1 MPSSLY
7 PSDTASAADLFAKLV
22 TAYCALISVLED
34 DGSTIDDTGEDLK
47 QAAYYLS
54 VEALGAGL
62 MFDDVL
68 SARRYEGYDED
79 DDVAHHA
86 DNALYGGAF
95 AHPIATSAYR
105 IAASAHNISRL
116 GHETDL
122 RNIRFLPPGE
132 LIRVLED
139 PDVRGFLQAQNL
151 SLEHEISLEALVGSQ
166 H

>member
-7 PSDTASAADLFAKLV
+7 PSDTSSAADLFAKLV

-34 DGSTIDDTGEDLK
+34 DGTTVDETGEDLK

-68 SARRYEGYDED
+68 SARRYEGYGGDES
-79 DDVAHHA
+79 VAHQT

-95 AHPIATSAYR
+95 AHPVATSAYR
-105 IAASAHNISRL
+105 IAASAHNIARL

-122 RNIRFLPPGE
+122 SSIRFLPPEE
-132 LIRVLED
+132 LIRVLRD
-139 PDVRGFLQAQNL
+139 PDVRGFLQVQNL
-151 SLEHEISLEALVGSQ
+151 SMENDIALEALVDS
-166 H
+166 HR